1 MNSAAVLLL
10 LYFLGLQAF
19 IEARPPAAEPA
30 LEAVNIVKR
39 QSDGDW
45 DSPRGGGSYGG
56 RGSDGDWDAWYFS
69 KPKTYNDG
77 WWP

>member
-10 LYFLGLQAF
+10 LCFLSLQAF

-56 RGSDGDWDAWYFS
+56 RGSDGDWDVQYYANQ
-69 KPKTYNDG
+69 KPHDDG
-77 WWP
+77 WWA